1 MAVAKKRTR
10 ATTVVDFKGL
20 RPYPDEGGITWQSA
34 IVIFIMSIVASL
46 ATASAY
52 AVSYQSEAAV
62 SSAGASTTQD
72 CGESVLCIF
81 EQLGSG
87 IVADF
92 ECWDILGD
100 GQCASS
106 SDAQEKGDVS

>member
-52 AVSYQSEAAV
+52 AVSYQSEVAA
-62 SSAGASTTQD
+62 SPAGASTTHRRHPRRTQAP
-72 CGESVLCIF
+72 
-81 EQLGSG
+81 QLPPPRRPHRGTARG
-87 IVADF
+87 
-92 ECWDILGD
+92 
-100 GQCASS
+100 
-106 SDAQEKGDVS
+106 